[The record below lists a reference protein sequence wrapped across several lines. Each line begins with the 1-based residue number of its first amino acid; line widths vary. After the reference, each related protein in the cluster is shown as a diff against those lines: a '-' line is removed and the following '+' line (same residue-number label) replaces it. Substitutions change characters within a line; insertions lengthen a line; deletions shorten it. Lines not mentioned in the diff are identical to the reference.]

1 MDAKCFSHRSSR
13 WAKAGERLLCGGHG
27 GRVELRW
34 ATIGAAAFFCAV
46 IAGCGHFPSG
56 PRWPLNA
63 ADEQRAGD
71 PRAWQRDASK
81 ASLDRPDDAARATA
95 DGPNDPAD
103 DREILARAAIP
114 DAQGRKLSVWSRAPE
129 GSGRRWRYGDLE
141 QMAERPADQRTG
153 LHRWTKA
160 ADLVTAG
167 NAAIVLTR
175 WGDSSGAAVL
185 PRVARA
191 AHLPVAMRCA
201 AVEALASIDTP
212 EAAESLRALLTEH
225 LSESRDA
232 LCPPELAA
240 ELLIACASRSNRP
253 TDEIYLRSLTSRSPE
268 VRWAALQRWRHEGD
282 PPDEAVALHDDNDPR
297 VRAAVLEILC
307 RAKHPDSFD
316 RCLHALRDVDL
327 KVRLA
332 AVAGL
337 GTHRGDARA
346 RRALGELLSSDHSET
361 TRAAAVAALA
371 AAGWP
376 DEALAAAAD
385 ASWRVRE
392 AAAKQLATSRGRNA
406 RHAAQRLLADAS
418 SRVQQA
424 AVAGVAQWPIEESGE
439 MLLAAMESTS
449 LIVRRDAADA
459 LAERWPI
466 ARRFAAD
473 AGGEH
478 RAQVLAEL
486 RREFRRRHPSSTEA
500 QADAAAHADT
510 AEAADRR
517 RDEAAAE
524 QIEQLGSLDVIER
537 RRAAGELARLAAE
550 RPLSPELAERIY
562 QRAAAESD
570 ALVWQ
575 SLLTAVARGG
585 PASHQLAYV
594 GLSHPSADVRRRA
607 CELLAR
613 DPSPAHRTALAPL
626 LADRNTG
633 VVAAALHA
641 LAAGRQIDD
650 RQSVKRLLG
659 HSNGQVCFEAAA
671 ALALVDDPAGRT
683 ALERLAYSDDP
694 HLQRQAAE
702 LMGRLGL
709 REFVPALVHMLDGQV
724 SVQRAALAA
733 LPLCVGY
740 DAAEP
745 AEVRLPERASDG
757 IAHPAEEP
765 QAAPPRNTSERIARW
780 KQWARQEH

>member
-1 MDAKCFSHRSSR
+1 MDAERFSHRLSR
-13 WAKAGERLLCGGHG
+13 WARAGEQPLGSGRARLRC
-27 GRVELRW
+27 
-34 ATIGAAAFFCAV
+34 ATIGAVACFYAV

-56 PRWPLNA
+56 PRRPLGA
-63 ADEQRAGD
+63 ADEQLVRDPQALQQDANRA
-71 PRAWQRDASK
+71 PI
-81 ASLDRPDDAARATA
+81 DRPDDAARPAA
-95 DGPNDPAD
+95 DGLSDPAN
-103 DREILARAAIP
+103 DREILARATVQ

-129 GSGRRWRYGDLE
+129 GGGRRWRYGDLE
-141 QMAERPADQRTG
+141 KMAERPADQRTG

-191 AHLPVAMRCA
+191 AHLPMAMRCA
-201 AVEALASIDTP
+201 AVEAIASIDTP
-212 EAAESLRALLTEH
+212 EAGEALHALLLEH
-225 LSESRDA
+225 LSESRTA
-232 LCPPELAA
+232 PCPPELAA
-240 ELLIACASRSNRP
+240 ELLIACASRSDRP
-253 TDEIYLRSLTSRSPE
+253 IDEIYLRALTSRSPE
-268 VRWAALQRWRHEGD
+268 VRWAALQRWRYDGE

-297 VRAAVLEILC
+297 VRVAVLEMLC
-307 RAKHPDSFD
+307 RAKHPASFD
-316 RCLHALRDVDL
+316 HCLHALRDVDL

-346 RRALGELLSSDHSET
+346 RRALGELLASDHSET

-371 AAGWP
+371 AAGWA
-376 DEALAAAAD
+376 DDALAAAAD

-392 AAAKQLATSRGRNA
+392 AAAKQLGSSSGRNA
-406 RHAAQRLLADAS
+406 RQAAQRLLTDAS

-424 AVAGVAQWPIEESGE
+424 AIAGVAQWPLEESGE
-439 MLLAAMESTS
+439 MLLATMESTS
-449 LIVRRDAADA
+449 LVVRRDAADA

-466 ARRFAAD
+466 ARRFSAD
-473 AGGEH
+473 AGGEQ
-478 RAQVLAEL
+478 RAEVLAEL
-486 RREFRRRHPSSTEA
+486 RREFRRRHPPSTAA
-500 QADAAAHADT
+500 QPAGAAYADMAAPP
-510 AEAADRR
+510 DRQ
-517 RDEAAAE
+517 RDEAAAK

-537 RRAAGELARLAAE
+537 RRAAGELVRLAAE

-575 SLLTAVARGG
+575 SLLAAVAHGG

-607 CELLAR
+607 CELLAG

-641 LAAGRQIDD
+641 LAAGGQIDD

-671 ALALVDDPAGRT
+671 ALALVDDPAGRS

-740 DAAEP
+740 DAAEQPAARSPDRLSGGISPP
-745 AEVRLPERASDG
+745 AEGPK
-757 IAHPAEEP
+757 
-765 QAAPPRNTSERIARW
+765 AAPPRNTSERIARW